1 MPEFAPIDPV
11 KIVAVL
17 SVLVLTPPIAALAPT
32 SVETLTVPVEI
43 TLALR
48 LGVLIEA
55 ACRRPVV
62 WRVLVR
68 ILLVLVMFP
77 EFRVVNPPITPV
89 IELLAVRLVAKISL
103 QSTMSFWSQSIVLMA
118 GKYAQSETDEML
130 DVVAIGTPF
139 SSSVA
144 PKPPPPVSKVLPSR
158 VMLVV
163 LMEER

>member
-32 SVETLTVPVEI
+32 SVEALTVPVEI
-43 TLALR
+43 RLALR

-62 WRVLVR
+62 WSVLVR

-77 EFRVVNPPITPV
+77 ELRVVNPPITPA
-89 IELLAVRLVAKISL
+89 IELVAVRFVAKISL
-103 QSTMSFWSQSIVLMA
+103 QSTMSFWSQSIVEMA
-118 GKYAQSETDEML
+118 GKYAQSDTDEML

-139 SSSVA
+139 SSNVA